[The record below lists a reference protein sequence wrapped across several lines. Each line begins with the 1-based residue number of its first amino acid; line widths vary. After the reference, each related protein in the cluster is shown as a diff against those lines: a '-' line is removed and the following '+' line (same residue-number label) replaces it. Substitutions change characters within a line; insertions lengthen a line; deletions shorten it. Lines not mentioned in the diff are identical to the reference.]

1 MIHLIIEVLSH
12 VSMFLIFL
20 TIFYVTYVG
29 FTQSRSM
36 VDEMGILFDQS
47 LNTAGLILPPAVLKG
62 LSSILVKSPDIM
74 QPILEQLVITEN
86 DKNTNV
92 LTPLYLG
99 VIITSIC
106 GLFISFSLAYAY
118 GYSMLQLLGENLI
131 SLGFIAV
138 TDIIITTLYG
148 NFRTLDTQY
157 LLGLFGQKASGVN
170 VDCDIVK
177 DTLDKMFPIP
187 FVQKI
192 IAAVL

>member
-20 TIFYVTYVG
+20 TVFYVTYVG

-36 VDEMGILFDQS
+36 VDEMGILFNQS
-47 LNTAGLILPPAVLKG
+47 LNTAGLVLPPTILKG
-62 LSSILVKSPDIM
+62 LSSILVDSPEIM
-74 QPILEQLVITEN
+74 QPILDDMVNAE
-86 DKNTNV
+86 DNTNKGV
-92 LTPLYLG
+92 LSPLYLG
-99 VIITSIC
+99 VIIASVS
-106 GLFISFSLAYAY
+106 GLIISFSLAYVY
-118 GYSMLQLLGENLI
+118 GYSMLQLLAENLI
-131 SLGFIAV
+131 SLVFIAV

-170 VDCDIVK
+170 VDCDTVK

>member
-29 FTQSRSM
+29 VTQSRSM
-36 VDEMGILFDQS
+36 VDEMGTLFNQS
-47 LNTAGLILPPAVLKG
+47 LNTAGLVLPPTILKG
-62 LSSILVKSPDIM
+62 LSSILVASPQIM
-74 QPILEQLVITEN
+74 QPILDDMVAAEDV
-86 DKNTNV
+86 TNKGV
-92 LTPLYLG
+92 LNPLYLG
-99 VIITSIC
+99 VIIASVS
-106 GLFISFSLAYAY
+106 GLLISFSLAYVY

-131 SLGFIAV
+131 SLLFIGV

-148 NFRTLDTQY
+148 NFRTLDSQY
-157 LLGLFGQKASGVN
+157 LLGLFGQKASGVD

>member
-20 TIFYVTYVG
+20 TVFYVTYVG

-47 LNTAGLILPPAVLKG
+47 LNTAGLVLPPTILKG
-62 LSSILVKSPDIM
+62 LSSILVDSPEIM
-74 QPILEQLVITEN
+74 KPILDDMVNAE
-86 DKNTNV
+86 DNTNKGV
-92 LTPLYLG
+92 LSPLYLG
-99 VIITSIC
+99 VIIASVS
-106 GLFISFSLAYAY
+106 GLIISFSLAYAY
-118 GYSMLQLLGENLI
+118 GYSMLQLLAENLI
-131 SLGFIAV
+131 SLVFIAV

>member
-29 FTQSRSM
+29 VTQSRSM
-36 VDEMGILFDQS
+36 VDEMGTLFNQS
-47 LNTAGLILPPAVLKG
+47 LNTAGLVLPPAILKG
-62 LSSILVKSPDIM
+62 LSSILVESPQIM
-74 QPILEQLVITEN
+74 QPILDDMVAAEDV
-86 DKNTNV
+86 TNKGV
-92 LTPLYLG
+92 LNPLYLG
-99 VIITSIC
+99 VIIASVS
-106 GLFISFSLAYAY
+106 GLLISFSLAYAY

-131 SLGFIAV
+131 SLVFIGV

-148 NFRTLDTQY
+148 NFRTLDSQY
-157 LLGLFGQKASGVN
+157 LLGLFGQKASGID

>member
-29 FTQSRSM
+29 VTQSRSM
-36 VDEMGILFDQS
+36 VDEMGTLFNQS
-47 LNTAGLILPPAVLKG
+47 LNTAGLVLPPTILKG
-62 LSSILVKSPDIM
+62 LSSILVASPQIM
-74 QPILEQLVITEN
+74 QPILDDMVTAEDV
-86 DKNTNV
+86 TNKGV
-92 LTPLYLG
+92 LNPLYLG
-99 VIITSIC
+99 VIIASVS
-106 GLFISFSLAYAY
+106 GLLISFSLAYIY

-131 SLGFIAV
+131 SLLFIAV

-148 NFRTLDTQY
+148 NFRTLDSQY

>member
-1 MIHLIIEVLSH
+1 
-12 VSMFLIFL
+12 MFLIFL

-29 FTQSRSM
+29 VTQSRSM
-36 VDEMGILFDQS
+36 VDEMGTLFNQS
-47 LNTAGLILPPAVLKG
+47 LNTAGLVLPPTILKG
-62 LSSILVKSPDIM
+62 LSSILVASPQIM
-74 QPILEQLVITEN
+74 QPILDDMVTAEDV
-86 DKNTNV
+86 TNKGV
-92 LTPLYLG
+92 LNPLYLG
-99 VIITSIC
+99 VIIASVS
-106 GLFISFSLAYAY
+106 GLLISFSLAYIY

-131 SLGFIAV
+131 SLLFIAV

-148 NFRTLDTQY
+148 NFRTLDSQY